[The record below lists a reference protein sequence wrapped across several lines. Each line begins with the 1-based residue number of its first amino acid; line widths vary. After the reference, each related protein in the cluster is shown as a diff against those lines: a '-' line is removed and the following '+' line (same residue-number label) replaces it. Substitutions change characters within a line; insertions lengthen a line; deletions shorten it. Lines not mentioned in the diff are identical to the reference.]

1 MYKNKWTLLTL
12 NYLRSHNQ
20 TQNNRQVLLG
30 QSDLTNEIWSENRQV
45 IDIKNITI
53 HEKYDGTA
61 AYFDI
66 GIIFTE
72 EDIKFTDE
80 AKPICFSDQPFV
92 PKQLLKQHF
101 GLVGWEKR
109 TESGNNI
116 KLSFSHLQV
125 YSQENCNE
133 KYDIQGESS
142 IAQDRKKMLPNLLTQ
157 ETFCAGS
164 KVSFFAIISNTN
176 YVDKFLAFFGPPS
189 PLL

>member
-1 MYKNKWTLLTL
+1 M
-12 NYLRSHNQ
+12 
-20 TQNNRQVLLG
+20 G
-30 QSDLTNEIWSENRQV
+30 QSDLTSEIWSEKRQV
-45 IDIKNITI
+45 IDIKNVTM

-72 EDIKFTDE
+72 EDIEFTDE

-92 PKQLLKQHF
+92 SEQLLKQHF

-109 TESGNNI
+109 TELGNNI

-125 YSQENCNE
+125 YSQETCNE

-157 ETFCAGS
+157 DTFCAGS
-164 KVSFFAIISNTN
+164 KVSFWQTQTM
-176 YVDKFLAFFGPPS
+176 LAF
-189 PLL
+189 

>member
-1 MYKNKWTLLTL
+1 M
-12 NYLRSHNQ
+12 
-20 TQNNRQVLLG
+20 
-30 QSDLTNEIWSENRQV
+30 
-45 IDIKNITI
+45 

-72 EDIKFTDE
+72 EDIEFTDE
-80 AKPICFSDQPFV
+80 AKPICFSDQPFE
-92 PKQLLKQHF
+92 PEQLLKQHF

-125 YSQENCNE
+125 YSQETCNE

-142 IAQDRKKMLPNLLTQ
+142 IAQDRKMMLPNLLTQ
-157 ETFCAGS
+157 ETFCAGGDP
-164 KVSFFAIISNTN
+164 K
-176 YVDKFLAFFGPPS
+176 
-189 PLL
+189 

>member
-1 MYKNKWTLLTL
+1 M
-12 NYLRSHNQ
+12 
-20 TQNNRQVLLG
+20 G
-30 QSDLTNEIWSENRQV
+30 QSDITSDIWSENRQV
-45 IDIKNITI
+45 IDIKNITM

-92 PKQLLKQHF
+92 PEQLLKQHF

-109 TESGNNI
+109 TELGNNI

-125 YSQENCNE
+125 YSQETCNE

-142 IAQDRKKMLPNLLTQ
+142 IAQDRKTMLPNLFTK

-164 KVSFFAIISNTN
+164 NVRFLTIISRSA
-176 YVDKFLAFFGPPS
+176 KS
-189 PLL
+189 

>member
-1 MYKNKWTLLTL
+1 M
-12 NYLRSHNQ
+12 
-20 TQNNRQVLLG
+20 G
-30 QSDLTNEIWSENRQV
+30 QSDLTNENWSENRQL
-45 IDIKNITI
+45 IDIKDIKM

-72 EDIKFTDE
+72 EDIEFNDE

-92 PKQLLKQHF
+92 PEQLLKHQF

-109 TESGNNI
+109 TESRNDI

-125 YSQENCNE
+125 YSQETCNE
-133 KYDIQGESS
+133 KYDIQGESP

-164 KVSFFAIISNTN
+164 KVSSLTIISNTN
-176 YVDKFLAFFGPPS
+176 YVDKFWA
-189 PLL
+189 